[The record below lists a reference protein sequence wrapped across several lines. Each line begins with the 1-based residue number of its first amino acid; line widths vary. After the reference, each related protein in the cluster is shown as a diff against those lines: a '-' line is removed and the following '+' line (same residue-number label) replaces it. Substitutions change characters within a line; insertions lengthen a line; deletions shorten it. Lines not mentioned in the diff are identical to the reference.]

1 MKSENPEIKAIIGIM
16 KGFTHFLTAKCTL
29 DAD

>member
-16 KGFTHFLTAKCTL
+16 KGFTHSLSAECTL
-29 DAD
+29 DVD